1 MLALVAVV
9 DTDFC
14 SEPGKV
20 AYSFL
25 FIASV
30 FSLFLGTL
38 LEFAETPAILAPC
51 TFSPVYSLVCL

>member
-14 SEPGKV
+14 SEPSKV

-38 LEFAETPAILAPC
+38 LEFAETPAILAP
-51 TFSPVYSLVCL
+51 